1 MIRGLGGCLIAPCR
15 HQQGGKRKSEAFY
28 AEHDCASTAHARFE
42 GQRRG
47 KWHSLSIPPSFS
59 VGCQTFN
66 RVFLTKAS
74 TGSEEHTSELQSLM
88 RISYAVFCL
97 KKKNNK
103 SSNENNVRFN

>member
-28 AEHDCASTAHARFE
+28 AEHDCASTAHARLE
-42 GQRRG
+42 GQSRG
-47 KWHSLSIPPSFS
+47 KWHSLSITPSFS

-74 TGSEEHTSELQSLM
+74 TLTFINGLCRFPGSSIFQSYGLDEIG
-88 RISYAVFCL
+88 RGWCRDR
-97 KKKNNK
+97 
-103 SSNENNVRFN
+103 EGT